1 MIWLN
6 CHINASAYCIGNL
19 PYCLFFVW
27 IQLLGKRV
35 LFLGKKDKKKLLFL
49 LQPLRMSIHHPTEL
63 LYIFVIKMH
72 NCTPSLILT
81 CTTSLKVSSC
91 KVMSASRISS
101 LSAANLDHTMSLTS
115 KIKKVSREAATQ
127 RHTGINFKSNLSR
140 VTMSASELAT
150 AISSGS
156 WPSMFFRWWSAWC
169 FNSRQT
175 WNPKSKK
182 RVF

>member
-1 MIWLN
+1 M
-6 CHINASAYCIGNL
+6 CHIAFSLNELCMN
-19 PYCLFFVW
+19 F
-27 IQLLGKRV
+27 LGKRV

-115 KIKKVSREAATQ
+115 KIKKVNREAATQ
-127 RHTGINFKSNLSR
+127 ESSNLSR

-156 WPSMFFRWWSAWC
+156 WPSMFFRW
-169 FNSRQT
+169 
-175 WNPKSKK
+175 
-182 RVF
+182 